1 MQISKGKSCFKVK
14 SSTSYFPMKTKILAD
29 FEICINIPLK
39 SIFVL
44 VNGIVFNAS
53 NGLIVYLFHDG
64 GGYEIETNPLI
75 CVAIQWTGFYI
86 ITASVMKEL
95 TPCLMQLLHKVF

>member
-1 MQISKGKSCFKVK
+1 
-14 SSTSYFPMKTKILAD
+14 MKTKILAD

-53 NGLIVYLFHDG
+53 NGLIVYLFMT
-64 GGYEIETNPLI
+64 E
-75 CVAIQWTGFYI
+75 A
-86 ITASVMKEL
+86 VMK
-95 TPCLMQLLHKVF
+95 